1 MLTREGRGGERAAVT
16 CDSSPLDSS
25 PRSPQ
30 QPASLSSSNSSR
42 SDSSAWPVGSVITP
56 RPRTLVPRAV
66 STLAKALEAPPQQ
79 RQLDG
84 QPRGPGGACF
94 RRHAPPGPNLPPESY
109 ARQPEVFDEAVRN
122 IGTEAGKFTTRSRR
136 FPTRQPEVY
145 DSRTENFRTR
155 QQMFLA
161 WGRKYTGCGRK
172 VPPCAAKSSALR
184 GEKFRRR
191 LRKPLGRRAEVFQKA
206 PRMQAEGWAE
216 TYGRATIPSGPGTPG
231 GPS

>member
-84 QPRGPGGACF
+84 QPRQLDGQPRGPGGACF

-109 ARQPEVFDEAVRN
+109 ARQPEVFDAAVRN
-122 IGTEAGKFTTRSRR
+122 IGTK
-136 FPTRQPEVY
+136 PEVY
-145 DSRTENFRTR
+145 DAKPEVYDATAGSLR
-155 QQMFLA
+155 QPD
-161 WGRKYTGCGRK
+161 RKLSDKAADVSGLGEEVYWLR
-172 VPPCAAKSSALR
+172 AKSSALR

-206 PRMQAEGWAE
+206 PRMQAEGWA
-216 TYGRATIPSGPGTPG
+216 
-231 GPS
+231 